1 MKTYENDDDVYI
13 KAYCHDT
20 CRIVAALSKKA
31 RIRGR
36 GVDEV
41 KLRLIA
47 IEKRI
52 SKVVKQKMSIKKGP
66 VKLED
71 DYSDD

>member
-41 KLRLIA
+41 K
-47 IEKRI
+47 
-52 SKVVKQKMSIKKGP
+52 
-66 VKLED
+66 
-71 DYSDD
+71 